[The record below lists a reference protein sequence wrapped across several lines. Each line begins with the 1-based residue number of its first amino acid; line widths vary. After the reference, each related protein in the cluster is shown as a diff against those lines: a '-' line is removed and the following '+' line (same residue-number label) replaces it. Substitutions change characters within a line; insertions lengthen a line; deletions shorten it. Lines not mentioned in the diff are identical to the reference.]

1 MITQRITETADIKQC
16 PSCSAGA
23 LATDIYCRKCGVRQT
38 TRSITAASASSEDER
53 KTINLHESAEIHKAF
68 SGPLVNVLTQ
78 AMAAKATA
86 LPSKRFGVRVV
97 QAIITIP
104 IWLLIILLSPMDAY
118 LAARTV
124 SSQINCQ

>member
-1 MITQRITETADIKQC
+1 MITQRLTETADIKQC
-16 PSCSAGA
+16 HNCAAGA
-23 LATDIYCRKCGVRQT
+23 LATDSYCRRCGVRQT
-38 TRSITAASASSEDER
+38 TRSVTAASQDEL
-53 KTINLHESAEIHKAF
+53 KTKDLRESAEIHKAF
-68 SGPLVNVLTQ
+68 SSPLVNILTQ
-78 AMAAKATA
+78 AVAVKANA
-86 LPSKRFGVRVV
+86 LPSKGFGVRVV